1 MYLLKLIGEKEC
13 LCKLKTMSDS
23 VKYYFEENFGKE
35 ETEEKYNQD
44 VVNIRDLFRLLSVED
59 KILVRRIIAQEKIF

>member
-1 MYLLKLIGEKEC
+1 
-13 LCKLKTMSDS
+13 MSDS
-23 VKYYFEENFGKE
+23 VKYYFEENFDKE

-44 VVNIRDLFRLLSVED
+44 VINIRDLFRLLSVED